1 MLKGFLIS
9 LAEQFTAELSLEGWN
24 ETLLNG
30 EVKVKES
37 STKFLSEL
45 GFRIASKF
53 FYEVNKLITVKEEK
67 QRSNARHG
75 EWGWRDREKQFES
88 GAKCG

>member
-1 MLKGFLIS
+1 MKAIFTESGKSSVRVWRRVCLPLLTGFLIS

-30 EVKVKES
+30 EVGAKES

-53 FYEVNKLITVKEEK
+53 SMK
-67 QRSNARHG
+67 
-75 EWGWRDREKQFES
+75 
-88 GAKCG
+88 